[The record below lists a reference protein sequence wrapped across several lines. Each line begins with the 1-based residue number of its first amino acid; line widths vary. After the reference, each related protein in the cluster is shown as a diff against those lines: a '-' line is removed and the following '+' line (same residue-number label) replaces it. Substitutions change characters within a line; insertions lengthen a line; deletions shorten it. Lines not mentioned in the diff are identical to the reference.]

1 MVKYN
6 HNGKLYQQQGSQQ
19 KITSQAPAESRPA
32 PPLPLPPL
40 PRLCLIVKCAWVGR
54 TPVGVAGHIQAA
66 AAGGSLEVADRTPV
80 VADRTLVVA
89 DRTPVGADHSPVGA
103 GGTLV
108 RADKGEVF
116 PKIKCNINLHH

>member
-19 KITSQAPAESRPA
+19 KITSRAPAESRPA

-40 PRLCLIVKCAWVGR
+40 PRLCLIVKCAWVGH

-66 AAGGSLEVADRTPV
+66 AAGGSLVAADRTPVEADRTPV
-80 VADRTLVVA
+80 VADHN
-89 DRTPVGADHSPVGA
+89 PVGADHSPVGA

-116 PKIKCNINLHH
+116 PKT

>member
-1 MVKYN
+1 MKVKYN

-19 KITSQAPAESRPA
+19 KITSRAPAESRPA

-40 PRLCLIVKCAWVGR
+40 PRLCLIVKCAWVGH

-66 AAGGSLEVADRTPV
+66 AGGSLVVADRTPV
-80 VADRTLVVA
+80 VADHN
-89 DRTPVGADHSPVGA
+89 PVGADHSPVEA

-116 PKIKCNINLHH
+116 PKT